1 MRGRKR
7 WLLAAAVLSVL
18 AAAAL
23 WLLLRP
29 AASLPQ
35 PGQTLLHASQGLDA
49 IQVQARLDTDT
60 RALSVTQTMTLWTA
74 WFCVPGPM
82 PSAARTHRPAHRMSF
97 TTCATPAA
105 FPAVRSPWR
114 R

>member
-35 PGQTLLHASQGLDA
+35 PGHIG
-49 IQVQARLDTDT
+49 
-60 RALSVTQTMTLWTA
+60 
-74 WFCVPGPM
+74 
-82 PSAARTHRPAHRMSF
+82 
-97 TTCATPAA
+97 
-105 FPAVRSPWR
+105 AVRQQNLIFQHGFSSSSISA
-114 R
+114 